1 MDLILLGD
9 CLTSLFETTTPSGTP
24 LHRGRDRRK
33 GTLQCFNVA
42 HPPLCKGELEG
53 VVRKIKDSLTIQ
65 ILLH

>member
-9 CLTSLFETTTPSGTP
+9 CLTSLFETTTPSGSP

-53 VVRKIKDSLTIQ
+53 VVR
-65 ILLH
+65 